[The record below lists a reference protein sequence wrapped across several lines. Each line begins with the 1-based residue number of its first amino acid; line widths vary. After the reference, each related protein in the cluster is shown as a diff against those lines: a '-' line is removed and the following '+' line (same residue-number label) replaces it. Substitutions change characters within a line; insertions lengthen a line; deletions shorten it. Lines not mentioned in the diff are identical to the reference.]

1 MVEILGFISLICI
14 VALSFVMYIFI
25 SNTQL
30 RLDQLD
36 RHTRMKDKLLQNNL
50 RNVAIDANYND
61 QYLEKQI
68 NKSIV
73 PEAYTSNILF

>member
-61 QYLEKQI
+61 QYLEKHENGI
-68 NKSIV
+68 FMFFKKN
-73 PEAYTSNILF
+73 